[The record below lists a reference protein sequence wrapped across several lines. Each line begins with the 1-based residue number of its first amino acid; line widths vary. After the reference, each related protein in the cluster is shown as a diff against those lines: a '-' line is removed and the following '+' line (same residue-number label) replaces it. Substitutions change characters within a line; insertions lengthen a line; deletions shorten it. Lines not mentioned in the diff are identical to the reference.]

1 MDINDEMLNRLD
13 DISNNLEFLVG
24 FLEQNSNK
32 PDNSSMFDNLNSGFG
47 NFESY
52 LKSIDNNIIL
62 GNQRINAY
70 LDNINNIGTPD
81 VSDNP
86 ELQLFNQNII
96 NLITKLDDLKTNI
109 ENVSANASLNIDI
122 NMNQIESI
130 KEQLNSEFVVDMN
143 ISNIDDIITSVN
155 DKLQSLSNITVD
167 MKFGDS
173 LNNLNTI
180 VSELNNI
187 KDLNLDNINLNN
199 LNVDDIQ
206 AVISSLKELNNLTD
220 INLDGVL
227 NSLTEIQNI
236 KLDNLNIEP
245 IKLSIN
251 SEDIIN
257 KIGDLNTEIQNVE
270 LSINSDDIVNKI
282 DDLNTEIKNIK
293 LDNLNVEPIKLSIN
307 SEDIISK
314 IDNLNIEFDK
324 IKDVD
329 VELNITTN
337 LSSKIENI
345 KTELSN
351 SVDALKND
359 IIIDSVINYK
369 VNPESLKTIKSD
381 LESFELN
388 INPDNDFIKNL
399 ESRLKDVEFDVK
411 VNPIT
416 EITPI
421 IEKEKET
428 EYRLIKDVSTTEND
442 DKILEYLKTNNILLE
457 KLTKIISDKDNKID
471 VINVVPETDN
481 KKQSIVS
488 VNKPINSNEEKS
500 NKNVDGT
507 IELLGEINN
516 GIKSLVSNSK
526 SKLRNKDYTED

>member
-1 MDINDEMLNRLD
+1 MDINDEMLNSLD
-13 DISNNLEFLVG
+13 NISNNMEFLVSL
-24 FLEQNSNK
+24 LEQNSNK
-32 PDNSSMFDNLNSGFG
+32 SDNSSLFDNLNSGFD
-47 NFESY
+47 NFGSY
-52 LKSIDNNIIL
+52 LKSIDTNIIL

-70 LDNINNIGTPD
+70 LDNMTNIETPA

-109 ENVSANASLNIDI
+109 ENVSANTSLNIDI
-122 NMNQIESI
+122 NTSQIESI

-143 ISNIDDIITSVN
+143 ISNIDDIISSVN

-173 LNNLNTI
+173 MNNLNTI

-199 LNVDDIQ
+199 LNVEDIQ

-220 INLDGVL
+220 INLDGVV

-245 IKLSIN
+245 VKLSIN
-251 SEDIIN
+251 SEDVVS
-257 KIGDLNTEIQNVE
+257 KIGELNTEIQ
-270 LSINSDDIVNKI
+270 
-282 DDLNTEIKNIK
+282 NIK
-293 LDNLNVEPIKLSIN
+293 LDNLNIEPVKLSIN
-307 SEDIISK
+307 SEDVVSK

-324 IKDVD
+324 IKDVN

-337 LSSKIENI
+337 LASKIENI

-359 IIIDSVINYK
+359 IVIDSVINYK
-369 VNPESLKTIKSD
+369 ANPESLKTIKSD
-381 LESFELN
+381 LDSVELN

-399 ESRLKDVEFDVK
+399 ESRLKDVEFEVK

-416 EITPI
+416 DISPI
-421 IEKEKET
+421 VETKKET

-471 VINVVPETDN
+471 VVNVVPETDN

-488 VNKPINSNEEKS
+488 VNKPKNSNDEKS
-500 NKNVDGT
+500 NNSVDGT
-507 IELLGEINN
+507 IELLGQINS